1 MPSLL
6 PSCVIPETMKT
17 SFIVIDSYE
26 DGEIKGVFANFSAN
40 KSVVFDSV
48 KEFLFE
54 VDSMLETY
62 LNSVA
67 NGVLDKF
74 SFNTIESITDGLKKF
89 RGEQTES
96 LSSFFIKIWFV
107 RNAQWKGSVEWIDGG
122 ITSDFKSVAELMSF
136 MTEILDKTI
145 CKVSEIEK
153 IGYK

>member
-6 PSCVIPETMKT
+6 PSCAIPEAMKT
-17 SFIVIDSYE
+17 SFIVIDRYE
-26 DGEIKGVFANFSAN
+26 AGDIKGAFTNFNTAE
-40 KSVVFDSV
+40 SVSFGSF

-74 SFNTIESITDGLKKF
+74 SFDAFESMTNALNRF
-89 RGEQTES
+89 RGDQYNH

-107 RNAQWKGSVEWIDGG
+107 RNTQWKGSVEWIDEGK
-122 ITSDFKSVAELMSF
+122 TSDFKTISELMAF
-136 MTEILDKTI
+136 MTEILDKSTYQI
-145 CKVSEIEK
+145 SEIEK
-153 IGYK
+153 IG